1 MKTSFKFKAL
11 ALPLLSVTLGLTAFA
26 AAAAES
32 AVVTTAV
39 IPTAVTTTAVTTTNA
54 PATTKDDNGKSNAE
68 NGKSN
73 AENGKS
79 NAENGKSNADN
90 ANSNANKSRVQN
102 GKGAIMGNLETR
114 QHIYYVGDSLDIQ
127 VQFARGADLLAK
139 GEADAH
145 IVIFSFDGTVSSV
158 PVPADVGTSSRKFF
172 PIKSIDI
179 TTLPAGQYQLALVLT
194 TPKGDPKLVS
204 NWYSGFRAL
213 LDSEAIYISAASVSG
228 DANKDGEWDDDA
240 DGDGIVGE
248 EDDDKGM
255 HGKKK

>member
-1 MKTSFKFKAL
+1 MNKTIVLKTL
-11 ALPLLSVTLGLTAFA
+11 ALPMLLIAFGGA
-26 AAAAES
+26 TTVALAAES
-32 AVVTTAV
+32 AVATAATTAAV
-39 IPTAVTTTAVTTTNA
+39 TPTAATPTAVTTTSA
-54 PATTKDDNGKSNAE
+54 PATTNAD
-68 NGKSN
+68 
-73 AENGKS
+73 
-79 NAENGKSNADN
+79 NGKSNADN
-90 ANSNANKSRVQN
+90 GKSNANKSRVQN
-102 GKGAIMGNLETR
+102 GKGTIMGNLETR
-114 QHIYYVGDSLDIQ
+114 QHVYYVGDSLDIQ

-145 IVIFSFDGTVSSV
+145 IVIFSADGTVFSV

-172 PIKSIDI
+172 PVKSIDI
-179 TTLPAGQYQLALVLT
+179 ATLPAGQYQLALVLT
-194 TPKGDPKLVS
+194 TPKGDPKLVN

-213 LDSEAIYISAASVSG
+213 LDSEAIYISDTSVSG

>member
-1 MKTSFKFKAL
+1 MNKTLRLKAL
-11 ALPLLSVTLGLTAFA
+11 ALPILFVAMNVTTA
-26 AAAAES
+26 AALAAES
-32 AVVTTAV
+32 ATATTAVVTTAV
-39 IPTAVTTTAVTTTNA
+39 VTSNTSSKPSAEVER
-54 PATTKDDNGKSNAE
+54 GKSE
-68 NGKSN
+68 
-73 AENGKS
+73 E
-79 NAENGKSNADN
+79 
-90 ANSNANKSRVQN
+90 NKSRVQN
-102 GKGAIMGNLETR
+102 GKGAIQGNLETS
-114 QHIYYVGDSLDIQ
+114 QHIYYVGDALDIK

-179 TTLPAGQYQLALVLT
+179 ATLPAGQYQLALVLT
-194 TPKGDPKLVS
+194 KPKGDPKLVS

-213 LDSEAIYISAASVSG
+213 MDSEAIYISATCVSG
-228 DANKDGEWDDDA
+228 DANKDGEWDDDS

-255 HGKKK
+255 QRKKK